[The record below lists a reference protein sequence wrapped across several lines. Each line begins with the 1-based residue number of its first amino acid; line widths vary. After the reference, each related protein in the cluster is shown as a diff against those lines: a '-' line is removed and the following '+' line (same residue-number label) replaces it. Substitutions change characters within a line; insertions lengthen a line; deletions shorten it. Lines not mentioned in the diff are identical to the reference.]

1 MVVFFVEKEINILCH
16 SIQLVIDEVLFFE
29 IFCFVLSLDWFK
41 IQANEMSEA
50 TNAGEEDAKLSTADQ
65 LASNLENTTL
75 DEDKTAN
82 GSPLQIHY

>member
-1 MVVFFVEKEINILCH
+1 
-16 SIQLVIDEVLFFE
+16 
-29 IFCFVLSLDWFK
+29 
-41 IQANEMSEA
+41 MSEA
-50 TNAGEEDAKLSTADQ
+50 TNAGDEDAKLSTADQ